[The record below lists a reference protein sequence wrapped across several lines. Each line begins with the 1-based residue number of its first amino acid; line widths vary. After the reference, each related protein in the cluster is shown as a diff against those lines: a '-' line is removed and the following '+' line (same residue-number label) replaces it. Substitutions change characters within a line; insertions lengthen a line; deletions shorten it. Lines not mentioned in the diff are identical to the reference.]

1 MAGGFRRR
9 RVFFVL
15 FLRLEKGHIKIF
27 LKNFFYSQKKCRFFA
42 MISYMITAIIGCLTL
57 VAAVGLI
64 LSGNTRASKMARI
77 AQLSGCQF
85 ARYKETVT
93 TQLTAGRLEL
103 FTNFFHQ
110 YRNVFTYTD
119 HMAFIRIADDFVY
132 KDDKP
137 NSKPVFI
144 TLFTAEL
151 KKRQFPTFKLA
162 PQKSL
167 FVASQLTPFK
177 TNVAEIDEKYC
188 CYAPQQDVGV
198 LFTPTFTGLLKK
210 NSNLYV
216 ELNDNALIYHEH
228 CLIAPEEI
236 ESFRFRAMQVLSD
249 FEAVMARMEARTANP
264 NQTSAEDEKQQEA
277 GLRAEAM
284 LKSLCAPR
292 TAGPISSKPWR
303 GIFAF
308 ALLLIFVG
316 ISFLSW
322 FVLNRISGGY

>member
-1 MAGGFRRR
+1 
-9 RVFFVL
+9 V
-15 FLRLEKGHIKIF
+15 
-27 LKNFFYSQKKCRFFA
+27 
-42 MISYMITAIIGCLTL
+42 
-57 VAAVGLI
+57 
-64 LSGNTRASKMARI
+64 
-77 AQLSGCQF
+77 
-85 ARYKETVT
+85 RYKETVT

-119 HMAFIRIADDFVY
+119 HMAFIRIADDLIY

-137 NSKPVFI
+137 GSKPTPI

-151 KKRQFPTFKLA
+151 KKRQFPTLKVA
-162 PQKSL
+162 PKNSMFAL
-167 FVASQLTPFK
+167 SQLTPLK
-177 TNVAEIDEKYC
+177 TNVAEIDDNYN
-188 CYAPQQDVGV
+188 CYAPQQDAGV
-198 LFTPTFTGLLKK
+198 LFTHTFTGLLKK
-210 NSNLYV
+210 NKNLYV

-236 ESFRFRAMQVLSD
+236 ESFRFRAMQILSD
-249 FEAVMARMEARTANP
+249 FEAVMARLETNTATPSAPTAENEDQ
-264 NQTSAEDEKQQEA
+264 QTA

-292 TAGPISSKPWR
+292 STAPATAKPWR

-308 ALLLIFVG
+308 ALLLLFLG

-322 FVLNRISGGY
+322 FLLNRISGQ